1 MAPGLNG
8 TMAKI
13 LVALSGGVDSAVTA
27 LVLKEAGWE
36 PVGIHL
42 RLFDSDP
49 ESLAEGVCCGDQA
62 AADARMV
69 AAQLGIPFYVRDLRD
84 LFREHVVGPTV
95 EGYARA
101 ETPNPCV
108 LCNHRLRIPAL
119 LRLADSLQIPAVATG
134 HYVRKI
140 RHGGEWRLAEAR
152 DPRRD
157 QSYVLY
163 RLMPQQLERLEF
175 PMGELTK
182 EEARARARAAGLV
195 VAEKASSVDLCFAKT
210 AGGIGRMVATMRP
223 ETGQPGPLLDEQGRV
238 VGEHP
243 GIAFVTVGQRRGLRW
258 RSTTPERKYVAEVTP
273 ETREVSVAPRA
284 RLLTRAVR
292 LADPIWHEPLPPL
305 AEARIRYQGPRFLV
319 RAEGEWVHFLE
330 PGPPLARGQAVVL
343 YDGDRV
349 LGGGTAAEVVR
360 GVPDTVPDEEPAGAL
375 ALAGAAGSR

>member
-1 MAPGLNG
+1 M
-8 TMAKI
+8 TKI
-13 LVALSGGVDSAVTA
+13 LVALSGGVDSAVAA
-27 LVLKEAGWE
+27 LLLQEAGWE

-84 LFREHVVGPTV
+84 LFRELVVEPTV

-108 LCNHRLRIPAL
+108 LCNHRLRLPEL
-119 LRLADSLQIPAVATG
+119 LRLAESLDIPAVATG
-134 HYVRKI
+134 HYVRKV
-140 RHGGEWRLAEAR
+140 RHGGRWRVAEAR

-163 RLMPQQLERLEF
+163 RLTPEQLERLEF

-182 EEARARARAAGLV
+182 EEARARARTAGLH
-195 VAEKASSVDLCFAKT
+195 VADKASSVDLCFAKT
-210 AGGIGRMVATMRP
+210 AGGIGRLVAAMRP
-223 ETGQPGPLLDEQGRV
+223 ETGQPGPLVDERGRV

-243 GIAFVTVGQRRGLRW
+243 GVAFVTVGQRRGLRW
-258 RSTTPERKYVAEVTP
+258 RSPAPERQYVAEIAP
-273 ETREVSVAPRA
+273 ETREVRVAPRA

-292 LADPIWHEPLPPL
+292 LADPVWHEPLPLL
-305 AEARIRYQGPRFLV
+305 AEARVRYQGPRFLV
-319 RAEGEWVHFLE
+319 SVEGERVSFLE
-330 PGPPLARGQAVVL
+330 PGPPLARGQAVVI
-343 YDGDRV
+343 YEGERV

-360 GVPDTVPDEEPAGAL
+360 VAVDAVRDAEPTSTL
-375 ALAGAAGSR
+375 AVAGSPVTG